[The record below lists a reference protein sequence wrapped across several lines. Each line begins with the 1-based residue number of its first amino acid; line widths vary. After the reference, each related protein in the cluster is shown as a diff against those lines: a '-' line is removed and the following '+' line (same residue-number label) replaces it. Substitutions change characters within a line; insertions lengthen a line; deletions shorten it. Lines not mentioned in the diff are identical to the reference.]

1 MNVVS
6 TMAVGASGARAA
18 EVALA
23 ASAHNVA
30 NLNTDGFQASR
41 AAFADVVGGGV
52 TVSVTPSDGPA
63 PLIARGD
70 TFVRGSNTDLV
81 ADTVGRATAAATY
94 RANLRTVSEASDLV
108 GTLLDIVG

>member
-1 MNVVS
+1 MS

-18 EVALA
+18 EAALGA
-23 ASAHNVA
+23 VAHNVA
-30 NLNTDGFQASR
+30 NLNTDGFQASQ
-41 AAFADVVGGGV
+41 AAFADVAGGGV
-52 TVSVTPSDGPA
+52 TTSFASSGGPA

-94 RANLRTVSEASDLV
+94 RANLRTISESSDLV
-108 GTLLDIVG
+108 GSLLDIVG